1 MSGEETTKDSL
12 SEDIQVNDFIHFKY
26 APISS
31 VDVER
36 NFSLYKN
43 MLADNHRSFVFE
55 NLSKSLVVN
64 CNS

>member
-1 MSGEETTKDSL
+1 MSGEETTTDDL
-12 SEDIQVNDFIHFKY
+12 PEDLQINDFIHFKY

-36 NFSLYKN
+36 SFSVYKN
-43 MLADNHRSFVFE
+43 MLADNRRSFVFE

-64 CNS
+64 CNF